1 MAPPPN
7 RAGAGTDGTSPSTS
21 SQQAQAWVGTVFTNH
36 KAGMGEVDMN
46 RVKQIVY
53 DMSKDSAHFKNEK
66 RKDEQ
71 TDRKVRQLQE
81 RERAIT
87 KRERAAL
94 ESRAKARIAELEAT
108 RDLSRTWLHVDMDMF
123 YAACEQ
129 LDAPHLK
136 DVPFAVGGKSM
147 ISTANYAA
155 RKYGVRSAMPG
166 FIALKLCPH
175 LHFVR
180 PDFSKYTLKA
190 EEVRGE

>member
-1 MAPPPN
+1 MLEVVALKN
-7 RAGAGTDGTSPSTS
+7 WRKKTQRAH
-21 SQQAQAWVGTVFTNH
+21 Q
-36 KAGMGEVDMN
+36 K
-46 RVKQIVY
+46 RV
-53 DMSKDSAHFKNEK
+53 
-66 RKDEQ
+66 
-71 TDRKVRQLQE
+71 
-81 RERAIT
+81 
-87 KRERAAL
+87 
-94 ESRAKARIAELEAT
+94 AELEAT

-180 PDFSKYTLKA
+180 PDFSKYTRKA